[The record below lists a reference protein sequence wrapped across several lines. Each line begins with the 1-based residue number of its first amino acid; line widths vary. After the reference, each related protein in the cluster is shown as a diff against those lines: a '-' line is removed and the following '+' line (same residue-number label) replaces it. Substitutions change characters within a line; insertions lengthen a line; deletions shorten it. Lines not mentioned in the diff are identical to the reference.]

1 MSDPVSEI
9 RVPAAKVH
17 AAATDWVVE
26 RHTSD
31 AWNPDRQA
39 ELDAWLAQSIAH
51 RVAYVRFEDVWT
63 RSNRLAALRGTSRA
77 HAVFESLRNMRPL
90 FFRVAAACV
99 YAAVMGGVL
108 YYFLRPIS
116 NAQNFATPIGGHET
130 IILADGSQ
138 IELNTDTAV
147 RVSETHGERDVAL
160 ERGEAFFRVKHNPK
174 RPFVVT
180 AGARRIVDVGT
191 QFLVRAGAHKF
202 EVGLIEGRVTFDN
215 NGTHQTSLTPGDL
228 LVATADSVSMTQM
241 SAQQMSD
248 MLAWRKG
255 LVIFHQTPLA
265 AAAAEYNR
273 YNREKIVV
281 ADADAGRLAI
291 SGTLPANDPNEFARL
306 AQNFFHLRISHQGGA
321 IVISR

>member
-1 MSDPVSEI
+1 MSDPVSEN
-9 RVPAAKVH
+9 RVPAAKIH

-26 RHTSD
+26 RHTGDSWD
-31 AWNPDRQA
+31 LDRQA

-51 RVAYVRFEDVWT
+51 RVAYVRFEDMWT
-63 RSNRLAALRGTSRA
+63 RSKRLAALGGTSRSQA
-77 HAVFESLRNMRPL
+77 IFDSLLNLRPL
-90 FFRVAAACV
+90 IFRVAAACV
-99 YAAVMGGVL
+99 YVAVISGIL
-108 YYFLRPIS
+108 YYFLRPVS
-116 NAQNFATPIGGHET
+116 SAQTFTTPVGGHET

-138 IELNTDTAV
+138 IELNTDTVV
-147 RVSETHGERDVAL
+147 RVSDTYGERDVAL
-160 ERGEAFFRVKHNPK
+160 EKGEAFFRIRHNPK

-191 QFLVRAGAHKF
+191 QFVVRAGANQF
-202 EVGLIEGRVTFDN
+202 EVGLIEGRAVFDS

-241 SAQQMSD
+241 SARQMSD

-273 YNREKIVV
+273 YNRKKIVI
-281 ADADAGRLAI
+281 ADAGAGRLAI
-291 SGTLPANDPNEFARL
+291 SGTLPANDPDEFARV
-306 AQNFFHLRISHQGGA
+306 AQTFFHLRIRHQDGA
-321 IVISR
+321 IVIVR